1 MRKIRR
7 ILAVIFAF
15 TAFASQGAEAQALY
29 GADGE
34 GGNPATNLYVLN
46 PATGAIV
53 STVGPIGFPVT
64 GLAFHPGTGMLYGTT
79 GAAAGT
85 PSLVLINTTTGAGT
99 LIGPNGTGPV
109 ADITFRADGTLFG
122 WAQGVFDLV
131 TVNLAT
137 GAATVVGDAGIS
149 TNGSGI
155 AFSPAGT
162 LYFTGSNSDGALR
175 TINPATGAPTTVV
188 TLNGGPTPGPVN
200 ALAFNSA
207 GVLYGSVRGSGFPAF
222 TAGFLVT
229 INTTTGLV
237 TNLGT
242 SVPRLDAIAFRPEP
256 PAPVPTLSQWALIAL
271 GVLILGSFLLLRR
284 RA

>member
-15 TAFASQGAEAQALY
+15 IAFASQGTEAQVLY

-34 GGNPATNLYVLN
+34 GGNLANLYVLN

-53 STVGPIGFPVT
+53 STIGPIGFSVT
-64 GLAFHPGTGMLYGTT
+64 GLAFQPSTGVLYGTT
-79 GAAAGT
+79 GAAVGT
-85 PSLVLINTTTGAGT
+85 PSLIRINTTTGAGT

-122 WAQGVFDLV
+122 WTQASFDLV
-131 TVNLAT
+131 TVNLVT
-137 GAATVVGDAGIS
+137 GTATVVGDAGIS

-155 AFSPAGT
+155 AFSPAGI
-162 LYFTGSNSDGALR
+162 LFFAGSNSNGALR

-188 TLNGGPTPGPVN
+188 TLNGGPSPSPVN
-200 ALAFNSA
+200 ALAFNGD
-207 GVLYGSVRGSGFPAF
+207 GVLYGSVRGSGFPTF

-242 SVPRLDAIAFRPEP
+242 TVPRLDAIAFRPAP
-256 PAPVPTLSQWALIAL
+256 PAPVPALSQWAMIAL
-271 GVLILGSFLLLRR
+271 GVLVVGSFLLLRR